1 MGAVAATA
9 ATRITAGAWRG
20 QRVETPRGLDT
31 RPTTALVRQALF
43 NMLGDVGG
51 VAMLD
56 LYAGAGTVGFE
67 ALSRGAAR
75 VTFVE
80 RHRPTLQ
87 LVAQTAERL
96 GCADRCGLVAADVLS
111 WVRGRPPELSAAD
124 LAYLDAPYRD
134 RGLLAVLA
142 ALGEESPALVV
153 CEHHRAATLPDAV
166 GGLRRVREA
175 TYGSTRLSF
184 FRRAEADGAAAD
196 APSQRER
203 G

>member
-1 MGAVAATA
+1 MAT
-9 ATRITAGAWRG
+9 TRITAGVWRG
-20 QRVETPRGLDT
+20 RAVETPPGLET
-31 RPTTALVRQALF
+31 RPTTSLVRQALF
-43 NMLGDVGG
+43 NILGDVGG
-51 VAMLD
+51 AAVLD

-80 RHRPTLQ
+80 RHRPTLG

-96 GCADRCGLVAADVLS
+96 GCADRCRLVVADALS
-111 WVRGRPPELSAAD
+111 WVRGRPSDLAAAD
-124 LAYLDAPYRD
+124 LAFVDAPYRD
-134 RGLLAVLA
+134 RGLLDVLD
-142 ALGEESPALVV
+142 ALGAESPPLVV

-175 TYGSTRLSF
+175 TYGATRLSF
-184 FRRAEADGAAAD
+184 FRRADAD
-196 APSQRER
+196 APAGRALNQRER